1 MIIHACTVELAPNE
15 VRMLEENGLH
25 LQPMPRTDWTSVGRI
40 DLADRLSL
48 AQSIST
54 NPDTRALM
62 GSFLRQLR
70 V

>member
-15 VRMLEENGLH
+15 VRMLEENGLPLH
-25 LQPMPRTDWTSVGRI
+25 PLPHTDWTSVGRI
-40 DLADRLSL
+40 DLAARLSL
-48 AQSIST
+48 ARSIT
-54 NPDTRALM
+54 TDPDSRALM

>member
-15 VRMLEENGLH
+15 VLMLEENGLH
-25 LQPMPRTDWTSVGRI
+25 LQQAPRADWTAVGRI

-48 AQSIST
+48 ARSIST
-54 NPDTRALM
+54 DPGSRALM